1 MTIKNTIVDESDNK
15 LFHEFCVDITVSQQV
30 IKGVKIRNYLCC
42 YLVKKTILN
51 RPLVTVL
58 LVCIL
63 GAN

>member
-15 LFHEFCVDITVSQQV
+15 LFHEFCVDIAVSQQV
-30 IKGVKIRNYLCC
+30 LKGVKIRNYL
-42 YLVKKTILN
+42 LKKTILN